1 MKNHYFT
8 FLEKAT
14 LPSEAKEYLTDS
26 FNAIYPKYEK
36 DILDMIDY
44 LYNHNCSVESTLE
57 LRKSLAEKSNI
68 HLYTV
73 NFIFLVCASKRML
86 ADFKAKGISEN
97 IFWDTILDLNYK
109 LNECKAVHN
118 VWGNFVETWYDI
130 FFKCDIVKLGRLEFE
145 RMKYLE
151 ELPEVTVDGVAV
163 THETTVYSTH
173 IPSCG
178 TFTKELREDSYK
190 KAKEFFSEELQGK
203 PMVLFC
209 ESWLMN
215 PDNQKIYP
223 NSMNIIDFQKEFNII
238 ESHVDETYGDAWRV
252 FSKDYNGNPDELP
265 CNTTMQKSII
275 NWLKAGNKM
284 KIGFAL
290 KVIK

>member
-8 FLEKAT
+8 FLDKAT
-14 LPSEAKEYLTDS
+14 LPSEAKEYLTES
-26 FNAIYPKYEK
+26 FNSIFPKYEK
-36 DILDMIDY
+36 DISNIIDY
-44 LYNHNCSVESTLE
+44 LYNHNCSVESTLD
-57 LRKSLAEKSNI
+57 LRKSLAEKSGI

-86 ADFKAKGISEN
+86 ADFRAREIPEY

-109 LNECKAVHN
+109 LQECKAGQN
-118 VWGNFVETWYDI
+118 IWGNFVETWYDI

-145 RMKYLE
+145 RMKYPE
-151 ELPEVTVDGVAV
+151 ELPEVKLDGVSV

-178 TFTKELREDSYK
+178 TFTKERRVESYN
-190 KAKEFFSEELQGK
+190 KAKEFFSVELQDK

-215 PDNQKIYP
+215 PDNPRIYP

-238 ESHVDETYGDAWRV
+238 ESHIDEAFGDAWRV
-252 FSKDYNGNPDELP
+252 FSKDYSGNPAELP
-265 CNTTMQKSII
+265 CETTMQKSIVK
-275 NWLKAGNKM
+275 WLKAGNKM